1 MADFVKAVAKA
12 TGEKQDVPVHWLELA
27 EQGVHGFD
35 FKVPPSKRE
44 TTKSDGRTA
53 DKKEQ

>member
-1 MADFVKAVAKA
+1 MADFVEAVAKA
-12 TGEKQDVPVHWLELA
+12 TGEKQDVPAHWLELA

-35 FKVPPSKRE
+35 FKLPPSKRE
-44 TTKSDGRTA
+44 TAKSKAAEA